1 MVFPQRPEW
10 CVLGPRARARVFF
23 FVFFAGASALLPFLA
38 LFYRG
43 EGVSEGRIGV
53 LTGLQPLAVLFGS
66 AIWGAVADYTQRHKT
81 VMLSLIIAVALAA
94 SVLSAGGAFPRLFLL
109 VLVFAFFFAPIVPLA
124 DNAVLHVLG
133 DDADRF
139 GKLRMWGGV
148 GWGGMAAAVGWLIE
162 SYGIEW
168 SFYMFVFG
176 MGLSFVAARG
186 LPPPRVTLGTRFFTA
201 LRELLATAGWVPF
214 LFAVFLGGVGL
225 GVMHNYLFLYLQDI
239 GAGGRVMGVSMTVA
253 TAAELSF
260 FFYADRLL
268 TRFGPRR
275 LLQIAL
281 LAGALRLLLYSVTS
295 MPASVLV
302 IQVLH
307 GPAFGLLYVSGVA
320 FAYRNAPDGLGAT
333 AQGVV
338 NGMNFGL
345 GAFVG
350 ALSGGFLYE
359 ALGPFVMFRITGLI
373 LAVPALLILRPSPRS
388 RSA

>member
-1 MVFPQRPEW
+1 MVFPRPPGR
-10 CVLGPRARARVFF
+10 LLPGPHARARVFF
-23 FVFFAGASALLPFLA
+23 LVFFAGASALLPFLA

-43 EGVSEGRIGV
+43 EGVGEGRIGV
-53 LTGLQPLAVLFGS
+53 LTGLQPLTVLFGS
-66 AIWGAVADYTQRHKT
+66 TVWGAIADYTQRHKT
-81 VMLSLIIAVALAA
+81 VMLSLIVAVALTAI
-94 SVLSAGGAFPRLFLL
+94 VLSAGGTFARLFLL

-124 DNAVLHVLG
+124 DNSVLHMLG
-133 DDADRF
+133 TDADRF

-148 GWGGMAAAVGWLIE
+148 GWGGMAAVVGWLIE
-162 SYGIEW
+162 RHGIEW

-176 MGLSFVAARG
+176 MALSFVAARG
-186 LPPPRVTLGTRFFTA
+186 LPPPRVSPRTRFFTA
-201 LRELLATAGWVPF
+201 LRELLATAGWAPF
-214 LFAVFLGGVGL
+214 LFAVFLGGAGL

-295 MPASVLV
+295 IPGLVLA

-307 GPAFGLLYVSGVA
+307 GPAFGLLYVSAVA

-338 NGMNFGL
+338 NGVNFGL

-350 ALSGGFLYE
+350 ALSGGLLYE
-359 ALGPFVMFRITGLI
+359 ALGPFVMFRITGFI
-373 LAVPALLILRPSPRS
+373 LAVPALLFLRPSPRS